1 MTIRSCCYP
10 FKSQDLSNS
19 SLQLL
24 IIPLLIS
31 YENLVTDQDNLSLI
45 LSILITRLL
54 DSVWILKGDVT
65 F

>member
-1 MTIRSCCYP
+1 MTIRSCYYP
-10 FKSQDLSNS
+10 FNSQDLSNS
-19 SLQLL
+19 PLQLL